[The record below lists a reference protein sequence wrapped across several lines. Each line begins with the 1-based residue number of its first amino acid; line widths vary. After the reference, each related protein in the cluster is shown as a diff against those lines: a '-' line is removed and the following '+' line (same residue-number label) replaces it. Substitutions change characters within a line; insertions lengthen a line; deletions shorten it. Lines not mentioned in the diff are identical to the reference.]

1 MAHVTVKL
9 FEETRRL
16 LRLIAAQTDERM
28 VDVAQRLCA
37 AEWERVKP
45 KDTKPAPAD
54 HRSESV

>member
-45 KDTKPAPAD
+45 VEKPSKSP
-54 HRSESV
+54 EKPT